1 MDFNFR
7 TAGFLTSALH
17 GFILAK
23 HKQYNRSTDLIYY
36 DVTNYYF
43 EIDQN
48 DEFRKKG
55 ICKSHTPNPIVQMGL
70 AIDDQGFPIS
80 YKLFE
85 GNTHNSQTLMK
96 ILSNIK
102 SKFNTKRV
110 IVVADKG
117 LNSGDNIAFNT
128 TLGDGYIYGQKVKGS
143 SKDLQ
148 EYALD
153 QKGYRWVGTDEKF
166 KIKSRVIPTTINV
179 TVGKN
184 KNGTNKKKKVS
195 IDQKQ
200 VIFYSKKYA
209 ERSKK
214 KREEALKKAA
224 DMIANP
230 SKYTKAT
237 NYGAANYVLNIEFD
251 KETGEYKENGK
262 ILTLDEEKIK
272 QEEKFDGYYAIISSE
287 LDETDECIVE
297 HYHGLWKIEESFKV
311 TKSYLD
317 ARPVF
322 LTLEEHINAHFFICF
337 IALLFTRIVEK
348 RLGYKHSVENIL
360 NSLRETTC
368 SHLDANLYLF
378 DYIDDVSDDINKA
391 FGLEIGKKVMTLKE
405 IKNIFAKVKK
415 R

>member
-1 MDFNFR
+1 
-7 TAGFLTSALH
+7 
-17 GFILAK
+17 
-23 HKQYNRSTDLIYY
+23 
-36 DVTNYYF
+36 
-43 EIDQN
+43 
-48 DEFRKKG
+48 
-55 ICKSHTPNPIVQMGL
+55 
-70 AIDDQGFPIS
+70 
-80 YKLFE
+80 
-85 GNTHNSQTLMK
+85 
-96 ILSNIK
+96 
-102 SKFNTKRV
+102 
-110 IVVADKG
+110 
-117 LNSGDNIAFNT
+117 
-128 TLGDGYIYGQKVKGS
+128 
-143 SKDLQ
+143 
-148 EYALD
+148 
-153 QKGYRWVGTDEKF
+153 
-166 KIKSRVIPTTINV
+166 
-179 TVGKN
+179 
-184 KNGTNKKKKVS
+184 
-195 IDQKQ
+195 
-200 VIFYSKKYA
+200 
-209 ERSKK
+209 
-214 KREEALKKAA
+214 
-224 DMIANP
+224 MIANP

-391 FGLEIGKKVMTLKE
+391 FGLEIGKKVMILKE